1 MNILVATKKIDGA
14 FHPYLLKMTFVYKK
28 NSNNDFVC
36 PDCPFTAHNQST
48 MHYHL
53 RNHTGV
59 LEHECPDCDMKFLQK
74 SVLDLH
80 IKSKH
85 TSSTKKFACP
95 CCTYT
100 DLRKGNCL
108 IHFARIHLKDL
119 TDKMKVK
126 TQDSTQ
132 CSECEKHFKNITSF
146 YYHLGSC
153 VKLPTDHTHYEMWA
167 KIH

>member
-1 MNILVATKKIDGA
+1 MYIMVFI
-14 FHPYLLKMTFVYKK
+14 YKK
-28 NSNNDFVC
+28 NSNNNFIC

-48 MHYHL
+48 MHYHM
-53 RNHTGV
+53 RNHDGT
-59 LEHECPDCDMKFLQK
+59 LTHECPDCDMKFLQK
-74 SVLDLH
+74 CVLDLH

-85 TSSTKKFACP
+85 TTATKKEFSCP

-108 IHFARIHLKDL
+108 IHFARIHLKEL
-119 TDKMKVK
+119 TDKMKLKAKESSMVAE
-126 TQDSTQ
+126 
-132 CSECEKHFKNITSF
+132 CSECSKNFKNMTGF

-153 VKLPTDHTHYEMWA
+153 VKLPTTHEHYGAWA

>member
-1 MNILVATKKIDGA
+1 MLTMKKKLTQLVIV
-14 FHPYLLKMTFVYKK
+14 YNKMTFVYKK

-74 SVLDLH
+74 GVLDLH

-85 TSSTKKFACP
+85 NKVTKKEFTCP

-108 IHFARIHLKDL
+108 IHFARIHLKEL
-119 TDKMKVK
+119 TDKMKLK
-126 TQDSTQ
+126 THDGTE

-146 YYHLGSC
+146 YYHLGTC
-153 VKLPTDHTHYEMWA
+153 VKLPSNHTHYEMWS